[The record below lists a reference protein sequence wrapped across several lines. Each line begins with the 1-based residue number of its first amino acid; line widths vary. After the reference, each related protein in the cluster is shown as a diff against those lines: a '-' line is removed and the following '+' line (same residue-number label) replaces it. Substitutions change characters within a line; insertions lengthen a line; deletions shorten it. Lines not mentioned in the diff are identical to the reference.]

1 MRILLVKL
9 KYLYIQYASISIIKK
24 QNSNQNE
31 KVDKI
36 VVLVKTFFHY
46 FNFSNCPVKFL
57 RNLKLEFRSK
67 FNHDFTDHGY
77 LHSGLKSF
85 I

>member
-46 FNFSNCPVKFL
+46 FQLFQLSCKIF
-57 RNLKLEFRSK
+57 KEFE
-67 FNHDFTDHGY
+67 TG
-77 LHSGLKSF
+77 